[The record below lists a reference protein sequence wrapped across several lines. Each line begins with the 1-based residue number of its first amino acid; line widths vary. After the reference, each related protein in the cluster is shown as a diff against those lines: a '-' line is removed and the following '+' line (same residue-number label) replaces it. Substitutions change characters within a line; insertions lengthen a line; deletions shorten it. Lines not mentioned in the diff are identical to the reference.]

1 MTAKKLPNEQAAAV
15 QHPDY
20 IDEILGIVRGRLS
33 PKLIR
38 EQLADYHENDIAAAL
53 ELLKKDERQ
62 RLFTIL
68 DTETL
73 SNVIEYAEHP
83 DEYIGEM
90 SVRKRVDV
98 LSAIE
103 PADAAE
109 YLASLDKTERKLII
123 DLMGD
128 EAKSEI
134 ALISSFDKD
143 EIGSRMTTNY
153 ISVRS
158 GITVGEAMR
167 ELVEQA
173 AENDNVTTIYV
184 VDEDGT
190 FYGAVDLRDI
200 IIARKNEPLEEI
212 IMTSYPY
219 VYSDELIDDCI
230 ERIKDYSEDSIPVL
244 DEYNVLRGVLTAQD
258 MTELVDDVLGEDYAR
273 LAGLSAEEDI
283 EEPVVK
289 SVKKRFPWLAVLLGL
304 ALVVS
309 SVVGLFEE
317 VVAHLALVVF
327 FQSLVLDMAGNVGTQ
342 SLAVTIRVLSDERVS
357 GKQKA
362 RLVFK
367 EARTG
372 LLNGLLFGI
381 ASFAVIG
388 AYLMFIKGEP
398 AIMAFSVSM
407 CTGLALVV
415 SMLLS
420 SVAGTTIPMLFK
432 KLKIDPAVASGP
444 LITTLNDLV
453 AVVTYYGLVWILL
466 INVLGL

>member
-1 MTAKKLPNEQAAAV
+1 MTAKKQTVEQTAAV

-73 SNVIEYAEHP
+73 SNIIEYSEHP
-83 DEYIGEM
+83 EEYIGEM

-98 LSAIE
+98 LSSIE

-109 YLASLDKTERKLII
+109 YLASLDKTERKLVI

-128 EAKSEI
+128 EAKNEI

-153 ISVRS
+153 ISVHA

-167 ELVEQA
+167 DLVEQA

-184 VDEDGT
+184 VDEDDV

-200 IIARKNEPLEEI
+200 IIARKNSPLEEI

-219 VYSDELIDDCI
+219 VYSDELIDDAQTF
-230 ERIKDYSEDSIPVL
+230 SAQL
-244 DEYNVLRGVLTAQD
+244 DFQE
-258 MTELVDDVLGEDYAR
+258 
-273 LAGLSAEEDI
+273 AGQIDA
-283 EEPVVK
+283 
-289 SVKKRFPWLAVLLGL
+289 LL
-304 ALVVS
+304 
-309 SVVGLFEE
+309 
-317 VVAHLALVVF
+317 
-327 FQSLVLDMAGNVGTQ
+327 
-342 SLAVTIRVLSDERVS
+342 
-357 GKQKA
+357 
-362 RLVFK
+362 
-367 EARTG
+367 
-372 LLNGLLFGI
+372 
-381 ASFAVIG
+381 
-388 AYLMFIKGEP
+388 
-398 AIMAFSVSM
+398 
-407 CTGLALVV
+407 
-415 SMLLS
+415 
-420 SVAGTTIPMLFK
+420 
-432 KLKIDPAVASGP
+432 
-444 LITTLNDLV
+444 
-453 AVVTYYGLVWILL
+453 
-466 INVLGL
+466 